1 MERRKIV
8 LVAVILSA
16 VIGGAV
22 ILANTGRLSQA
33 ANDDACMLKTLDSV
47 VTDFPVKQPD
57 TSSMPAGFQLEGVDY
72 AGRTVIMFYAD
83 HSLCPLTESYG
94 GLIDKGAIVISVNKS
109 DEIKDSIQFQNQEL
123 EYYANNTETLAKVE
137 PITVNGNKGIGWEPF
152 NGTDTVRI
160 DGNIVKQEPIKM
172 PGWVRFYDDQDGT
185 IYGIRGHQPLQVLV
199 KIAESLHR

>member
-1 MERRKIV
+1 MERRMIV
-8 LVAVILSA
+8 IAAVILSA
-16 VIGGAV
+16 VVSGAF
-22 ILANTGRLSQA
+22 ILANAGKLSQA
-33 ANDDACMLKTLDSV
+33 VNDDACLPKTLDSV

-57 TSSMPAGFQLEGVDY
+57 TSTMPAGFQLEGVDY
-72 AGRTVIMFYAD
+72 AGGTVIMFYAD

-109 DEIKDSIQFQNQEL
+109 DEVKDSVQFQNEEL
-123 EYYANNTETLAKVE
+123 EYYANQPETLAKVE
-137 PITVNGNKGIGWEPF
+137 PITINGNKGIGWEPF

-160 DGNIVKQEPIKM
+160 DGKVISQEPIKM

-199 KIAESLHR
+199 RIAESLQ